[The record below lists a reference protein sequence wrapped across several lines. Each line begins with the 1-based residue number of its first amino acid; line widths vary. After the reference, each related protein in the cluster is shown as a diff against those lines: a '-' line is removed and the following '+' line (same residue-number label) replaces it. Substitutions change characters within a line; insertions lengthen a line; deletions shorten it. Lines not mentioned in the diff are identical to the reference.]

1 MCGEQLA
8 GTHLQ
13 ADSQG
18 SPPRVRGTASDC
30 PMNEKRVR
38 ITPACAGNRIVTVLL
53 SPLFKDHPRVCGE
66 QSLLLS
72 LVRVIPGSP
81 PRVRGTVCGSSPSRI
96 NHGIT
101 PACAGNRSPTRWTG
115 LPGRDHPRVCGEQ
128 RQCPMPCTPL
138 KGSPPRVRGT
148 ASVFVLYSADIRI
161 TPACAGNRVNQ
172 NGPAARA

>member
-101 PACAGNRSPTRWTG
+101 PACAGNRALTSCLELSSW
-115 LPGRDHPRVCGEQ
+115 DHPRVCGEQ
-128 RQCPMPCTPL
+128 YCPPHFIIFSM
-138 KGSPPRVRGT
+138 GSPPRVRGT
-148 ASVFVLYSADIRI
+148 DLIFAKIFCRVRI
-161 TPACAGNRVNQ
+161 TPACAGNSGWLGTGR
-172 NGPAARA
+172 